1 LSNRKIFVSFIYEV
15 KPILFEC
22 FFFIIII
29 FKNNFFYRG
38 NIFKDSVFNVL
49 PPCVLTNNLKEL
61 TIMDRNIAAMTRAS
75 NIVAHNAAAIDNFVA
90 AVTTIVAQPG

>member
-1 LSNRKIFVSFIYEV
+1 M
-15 KPILFEC
+15 LF
-22 FFFIIII
+22 
-29 FKNNFFYRG
+29 
-38 NIFKDSVFNVL
+38 L
-49 PPCVLTNNLKEL
+49 HCVLTNNLKEL